1 MNSQPSRQSRTKSI
15 WLLLFTAAVAAA
27 FSCSAL
33 AAPGNPQAAE
43 RGLLLKTRK
52 KAAGDLEVAAEVAA
66 GGGRVASKIEQ
77 LDVHVVRV
85 PAEKWA
91 KLKEKLAKN
100 PKYEYVEEDAQG
112 MGLWTPNDPSFANQ
126 WHLERIAAP
135 AGWDLTNG
143 SSNVTIAVLDT
154 GIQMNHP
161 DLQGR
166 ILPGWD
172 YVNNDSDPSDDHGH
186 GTAVAGTAAAIGNN
200 SVGVTGVAVNAKIL
214 PFKVLNSSNYGYYS
228 AWASAITAAA
238 DQGARVI
245 NMSMGG
251 TSSSSTLQSA
261 VNYAWNKGSVVV
273 VAAGNSGS
281 SAPTYPAACTN
292 ALAVS
297 SVNSSDTKSGWSNY
311 GSYVRISAPGE
322 SILTTH
328 LGGGYA
334 SWSGTSLATPIVS
347 GSAALIAALRPQYSS
362 AEVVN
367 ALLQGADDL
376 GASGRDDFYGYGRV
390 NVSKSLQI
398 ANGTN
403 TADTTRPV
411 ASLSIPN
418 AVSPLSGS
426 NMVYADASDN
436 VGVTRIEIHID
447 GTKVAQSNS
456 NSIDFNWD
464 TTSYSNASHTVSA
477 VAYDAAGNSGSATQT
492 VNVSNTATEPPPP
505 PPPPPALDDTIAP
518 VVVIT
523 SPVSGSSMG
532 KNLKITVSA
541 DDNVAMDRIEIFFNG
556 ELIGGSG
563 GGSATVVYNP
573 RKAARGTH
581 TITALGY
588 DSSGNVGAA
597 APVSVKK

>member
-1 MNSQPSRQSRTKSI
+1 MNSQPSHLTRPATL
-15 WLLLFTAAVAAA
+15 WPFLLAAAAFAA
-27 FSCSAL
+27 FSCNAL
-33 AAPGNPQAAE
+33 AAPGNSQAAE
-43 RGLLLKTRK
+43 RGLLVKTRK
-52 KAAGDLEVAAEVAA
+52 QAANDSEVAAEVAA
-66 GGGRVASKIEQ
+66 GGGRVSSKIDK

-112 MGLWTPNDPSFANQ
+112 MGLWTPNDPSFGNQ
-126 WHLERIAAP
+126 WHLARISAP
-135 AGWDLTNG
+135 AGWDLTTG
-143 SSNVTIAVLDT
+143 SNSVIIAVLDT

-172 YVNNDSDPSDDHGH
+172 YVNNDSNPSDDHGH
-186 GTAVAGTAAAIGNN
+186 GTAVAGAAAAIGNN
-200 SVGVTGVAVNAKIL
+200 GVGVTGVAVNVKIL

-228 AWASAITAAA
+228 AWASAIIAAA

-251 TSSSSTLQSA
+251 TSSSSTLQNA
-261 VNYAWNKGSVVV
+261 VNYAWNKGSIVV

-281 SAPTYPAACTN
+281 SAPTYPAACSN

-297 SVNSSDTKSGWSNY
+297 ATNSSDTKSGWSNY
-311 GSYVRISAPGE
+311 GSYVRICAPGE
-322 SILTTH
+322 NILTTH
-328 LGGGYA
+328 MGGSYA
-334 SWSGTSLATPIVS
+334 GWSGTSLSAPIVS
-347 GSAALIAALRPQYSS
+347 GAAALVAALRPEFSS
-362 AEVVN
+362 ADIVN

-376 GASGRDDFYGYGRV
+376 GATGRDDFYGYGRL
-390 NVSKSLQI
+390 NVSRSLQI
-398 ANGTN
+398 AWGT
-403 TADTTRPV
+403 TSADTTRPV
-411 ASLSIPN
+411 TSLSIPN
-418 AVSPLSGS
+418 SVSSLSGS

-436 VGVTRIEIHID
+436 VGVTRIEILID
-447 GTKVAQSNS
+447 GTKVAQSS
-456 NSIDFNWD
+456 SASIDFNWD
-464 TTSYSNASHTVSA
+464 TTSYSNASHTVTA
-477 VAYDAAGNSGSATQT
+477 VAYDAAGNSGNAAQT
-492 VNVSNTATEPPPP
+492 VTVNNASTPTPPPP
-505 PPPPPALDDTIAP
+505 PPPPSDMVAP

-541 DDNVAMDRIEIFFNG
+541 NDDVSMDRVEVYFDG
-556 ELIGGSG
+556 ELIGSSG

-581 TITALGY
+581 TITALGV
-588 DSSGNVGAA
+588 DTSGNIGTA